1 MNYMSD
7 NQKSKGRLVF
17 GKMNYTIMIAGVV
30 VIFLGLI
37 LMTMAEKPYGFDALG
52 ITISPAVIL
61 IGFAIEFYAIMGKF
75 DNGAE
80 KQDDSEIK

>member
-1 MNYMSD
+1 MSD
-7 NQKSKGRLVF
+7 NQKTKGRLIF
-17 GKMNYTIMIAGVV
+17 GKKNYTIMIAGVA

-37 LMTMAEKPYGFDALG
+37 LMTMGAKPYGFDRLG

-75 DNGAE
+75 DNPADSNAE
-80 KQDDSEIK
+80 EVIK

>member
-1 MNYMSD
+1 MSN
-7 NQKSKGRLVF
+7 NQNNKGRLVF
-17 GKMNYTIMIAGVV
+17 GKMNYRLMIAGVA

-37 LMTMAEKPYGFDALG
+37 LMSMGEKPYGFDALG

-75 DNGAE
+75 GNKTNE
-80 KQDDSEIK
+80 TSSTEENN